1 MLNLIIIFRIS
12 KDFVIFWVLKNKT
25 GIEKLFLSK
34 YLKISRLSLVFDSGI
49 IVFVECDPKT
59 EYRT

>member
-1 MLNLIIIFRIS
+1 MLNLIFFFRIN
-12 KDFVIFWVLKNKT
+12 KDFAIFQALKNKT

-34 YLKISRLSLVFDSGI
+34 YLKISWLSLVFDSGM